1 MSLQGK
7 VALVTGGGQ
16 GIGAAT
22 TTLLAARG
30 ARVAVNYLSNAQA
43 VEGVVT
49 AIRAASGE
57 AYAVQADVRD
67 AHQVAR
73 LVASVIDSYGRL
85 DILVSNA
92 AMRGRLAPF
101 EQMGWEEFAK
111 RVDDELKAAFELT
124 QAVLPAMTSQHYGR
138 LVYVGSQQANCP
150 RLPGSIVHGTAKA
163 VLVTFVTYLA
173 YELWPRG
180 ITANVVSP
188 GGVETEGSSTFLA
201 AQFKQRN
208 ASAIP
213 PGLRAQPEDIA
224 RVIAFCADDDRGFMT
239 GTCVPVTWGMGL
251 ARAGAVSTVLGWHPV
266 QRGEDEQH
274 P

>member
-7 VALVTGGGQ
+7 VALVTGGGRV
-16 GIGAAT
+16 IGAAT

-43 VEGVVT
+43 AEGEVT

-57 AYAVQADVRD
+57 AFAVQADVRD

-73 LVASVIDSYGRL
+73 LVASV
-85 DILVSNA
+85 
-92 AMRGRLAPF
+92 M
-101 EQMGWEEFAK
+101 
-111 RVDDELKAAFELT
+111 
-124 QAVLPAMTSQHYGR
+124 
-138 LVYVGSQQANCP
+138 
-150 RLPGSIVHGTAKA
+150 
-163 VLVTFVTYLA
+163 A

-224 RVIAFCADDDRGFMT
+224 RVIAFFADDDSGFMT
-239 GTCVPVTWGMGL
+239 GTCVPVTGGMEL
-251 ARAGAVSTVLGWHPV
+251 ARAGAVPTVPGWPAV
-266 QRGEDEQH
+266 QRGEDERH